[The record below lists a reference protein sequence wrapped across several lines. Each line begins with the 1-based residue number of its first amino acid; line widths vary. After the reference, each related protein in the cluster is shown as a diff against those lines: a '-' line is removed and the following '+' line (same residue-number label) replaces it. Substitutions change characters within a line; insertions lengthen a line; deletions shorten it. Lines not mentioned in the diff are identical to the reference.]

1 MHNKI
6 LFLPGAGG
14 SADFWKPVGAQLP
27 ADWPKHY
34 FGWPGLGHQPHDP
47 AIRSLDDLVQLAVR
61 EMDAPVDLV
70 AQSMGGVIAAHIALQ
85 RPSLVR
91 RLVLCVTSGG
101 VDVAGLG
108 ASDWRADY
116 RKSFPNAAEW
126 ITATRASPALPV
138 EKIEALTLLIWG
150 DADPISP
157 VAVGWHLEARL
168 PNARLE
174 VVAGGNHDLATV
186 HPDRVAALIGRHLS

>member
-1 MHNKI
+1 MAKV

-14 SADFWKPVGAQLP
+14 SPDFWKPVGERLP

-47 AIRSLDDLVQLAVR
+47 VIRSLDDLVQLAVKKID
-61 EMDAPVDLV
+61 EPVDLV
-70 AQSMGGVIAAHIALQ
+70 AQSMGGVIATRIALE

-101 VDVAGLG
+101 VDMTGHG
-108 ASDWRADY
+108 AADWRPDY
-116 RKSFPNAAEW
+116 RKSFPNAADW
-126 ITATRASPALPV
+126 ITAARASPALPV
-138 EKIEALTLLIWG
+138 EHIKAPTLLIWG

-157 VAVGWHLEARL
+157 VAVGRHLEARL
-168 PNARLE
+168 ANSRLE
-174 VVAGGNHDLATV
+174 IVPGGDHGLAGTHADLVAS
-186 HPDRVAALIGRHLS
+186 LIAHHLG